1 MIFLFST
8 SFTIHGSPRPLHRSE
23 NSLEILKYLH
33 GTCRY
38 RISISLFVNFSTIFR
53 WEGKGKNVQ
62 KRVEF
67 FPQSTKYPPLSTLR
81 STPSPNSPH
90 NQRPNSRTPSP
101 RFDVHT
107 RAHAV
112 YVYMHICT
120 ESFSGRKFDGSS
132 NNGMDPCVHIPVH
145 KCGILVRV
153 GGTRQ
158 RLSPRCDTG
167 AGVARGR
174 SVKEN
179 ARRRKK
185 RELGRGRGEGTGG
198 RIEQKKR
205 RGGGEFIRGTSP
217 PCNPRFICLG

>member
-1 MIFLFST
+1 MSKNVSNFFPNQPN
-8 SFTIHGSPRPLHRSE
+8 IHLYLRSAQPPPQILRTTRDRTAEHLHRA
-23 NSLEILKYLH
+23 
-33 GTCRY
+33 
-38 RISISLFVNFSTIFR
+38 ST
-53 WEGKGKNVQ
+53 
-62 KRVEF
+62 
-67 FPQSTKYPPLSTLR
+67 Y
-81 STPSPNSPH
+81 
-90 NQRPNSRTPSP
+90 
-101 RFDVHT
+101 T

-185 RELGRGRGEGTGG
+185 RELGEGRGLVEESNRRREEGEGNLSEERRLRATRDLFAWAKSLRAVLVYIYIYIYFALGIHEPVGG
-198 RIEQKKR
+198 V
-205 RGGGEFIRGTSP
+205 F
-217 PCNPRFICLG
+217 